1 MNLSAMILALISSTL
16 VTHMVKNKNRPMLSW
31 IENQILQRFV
41 PFLCMEPTTNLI
53 TEKVNNDE
61 TEEIRAEG
69 SLSSGSQISSKSPK
83 VTAITQDDDHEHVF
97 RERKNDIYSNSK
109 VNKWTQCAAVIERFF
124 LILWILINFGSFGL
138 IILMALG
145 NNYKW
150 EEMYL
155 DTLPRV
161 VK

>member
-1 MNLSAMILALISSTL
+1 MN
-16 VTHMVKNKNRPMLSW
+16 
-31 IENQILQRFV
+31 
-41 PFLCMEPTTNLI
+41 PTTNLI

-69 SLSSGSQISSKSPK
+69 TLSSGSQISSKSPK
-83 VTAITQDDDHEHVF
+83 VTAITQDDDHANGF
-97 RERKNDIYSNSK
+97 RERKYDIYTNSK
-109 VNKWTQCAAVIERFF
+109 ANNWTQCADVFERLF
-124 LILWILINFGSFGL
+124 LILWIVINFGSFGL

-145 NNYKW
+145 NSYKW

-155 DTLPRV
+155 DTLPQV